1 MINPDIF
8 DEPALD
14 ETAEKI
20 TSEVTPLIARLLVL
34 TKESQQR
41 FE

>member
-14 ETAEKI
+14 ETVEKI
-20 TSEVTPLIARLLVL
+20 TSEVTPLIARLLIL